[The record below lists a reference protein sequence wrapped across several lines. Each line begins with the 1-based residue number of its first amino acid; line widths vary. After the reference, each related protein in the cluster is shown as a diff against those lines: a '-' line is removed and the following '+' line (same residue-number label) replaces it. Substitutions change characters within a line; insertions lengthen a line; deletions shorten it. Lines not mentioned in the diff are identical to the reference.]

1 MYFSVKGLF
10 CKVFFLYSQS
20 CKGLYGTWLYAF
32 ESQFISVTKK
42 MVTRG
47 MIIKGVYC
55 TSLTLFQT
63 NIDPVSN
70 LAIPEPLVP
79 ALVNK
84 IEPELDM
91 IFWTGTRTFKNQVP
105 GFNTHFMKLELESI
119 FLVKRKRRLEMG
131 ANQRLTGC

>member
-1 MYFSVKGLF
+1 
-10 CKVFFLYSQS
+10 
-20 CKGLYGTWLYAF
+20 
-32 ESQFISVTKK
+32 

-91 IFWTGTRTFKNQVP
+91 IF
-105 GFNTHFMKLELESI
+105 
-119 FLVKRKRRLEMG
+119 
-131 ANQRLTGC
+131 